1 MVPRGGRLD
10 SHRRATTAA
19 LLDTATGGVRMRRPA
34 VGNGRNLYLHV
45 GDFLSQ
51 ELPPWLA
58 AHKGV
63 NPKAMTRRE
72 TELYHLAK
80 TYPINSR
87 RGYAR
92 AVVRTQ
98 LPCRIRTNDCRCRTQ
113 PRARCRRPRGV
124 SPRLETDPNEREVWG
139 EDTGHW
145 PVGTTSIR
153 PSVTCRRDGR
163 RDTSDPDVNSAPR
176 WR

>member
-1 MVPRGGRLD
+1 
-10 SHRRATTAA
+10 
-19 LLDTATGGVRMRRPA
+19 MRRPA

-98 LPCRIRTNDCRCRTQ
+98 LPCRIQRMTAAAERS
-113 PRARCRRPRGV
+113 RGLDV
-124 SPRLETDPNEREVWG
+124 DGLEM
-139 EDTGHW
+139 
-145 PVGTTSIR
+145 
-153 PSVTCRRDGR
+153 
-163 RDTSDPDVNSAPR
+163 
-176 WR
+176 